1 MMAEHAA
8 SLLSRSSNRDKP
20 SGPGTTASPSIVK
33 LFALIRAA
41 TAAIAGSR
49 TVQSI
54 ALVGLRNEA
63 ASG

>member
-1 MMAEHAA
+1 
-8 SLLSRSSNRDKP
+8 
-20 SGPGTTASPSIVK
+20 VK